1 MACAPVL
8 VTRRIPEAGLQCLL
22 DAGLEFDVFADDRSP
37 SREEF
42 LRIVPGR
49 SGILALL
56 HDRIDAEA
64 LDAAGP
70 QLRCVSNFAV
80 GYNNIDIE
88 EATRRGVLVTNTPD
102 VLTEAT
108 ADLAWSLIMAAARR
122 ICEGDR
128 MVRAGEFH
136 GWEPMMLLGQDL
148 VGKTL
153 GIVGAGRIGSAVARR
168 SRGWEMRVL
177 YTDSSVNESLER
189 DLGAS
194 RVDLDTLCS
203 ESDVISVHCPLMEET
218 HHLFGADQFG
228 RMKTTAVFVN
238 TARGPIHDEAALA
251 QALRDGVI
259 AAAGLD
265 VFEREPSVDPLL
277 MELDNAV
284 LLPHIG
290 SATRPTRD
298 RMAITAAENLIAALR
313 GERPAN
319 LLNPEVIEGRP

>member
-1 MACAPVL
+1 MPGAPVL
-8 VTRRIPEAGLQCLL
+8 VTRRIPEAGLRCLAN
-22 DAGLEFDVFADDRSP
+22 AGVEFDVFADDRSP

-42 LRIVPGR
+42 LRIIPGR
-49 SGILALL
+49 TGILALL

-64 LDAAGP
+64 LDTAGA

-80 GYNNIDIE
+80 GFNNIDVG
-88 EATRRGVLVTNTPD
+88 EATRHGVMVTNTPD

-108 ADLAWSLIMAAARR
+108 ADLAWSLVMATARR

-128 MVRAGEFH
+128 MVRSGEFP

-177 YTDSSVNESLER
+177 YTDSAVNESLER
-189 DLGAS
+189 DLGAR
-194 RVDLDTLCS
+194 RVDLDTLCA
-203 ESDVISVHCPLMEET
+203 ESDVISVHCPLTDET
-218 HHLFGADQFG
+218 HHLFGADQFA
-228 RMKTTAVFVN
+228 RMKARAVFVN

-251 QALRDGVI
+251 VALRDGEI

-265 VFEREPSVDPLL
+265 VFENEPSVDPLL

-290 SATRPTRD
+290 SATGPTRD
-298 RMAITAAENLIAALR
+298 RMAIMAAENLIAALR

-319 LLNPEVIEGRP
+319 LLNPEVIDGGP

>member
-1 MACAPVL
+1 MAVAPVL

-22 DAGLEFDVFADDRSP
+22 DAGVEFDVFADDRSP

-42 LRIVPGR
+42 LRIIPGR
-49 SGILALL
+49 SGILSLL

-64 LDAAGP
+64 LDAAGT

-80 GYNNIDIE
+80 GFNNIDVV
-88 EATRRGVLVTNTPD
+88 EATRRGVFVTNTPG

-108 ADLAWSLIMAAARR
+108 ADLAWTLIMAAARR
-122 ICEGDR
+122 VCEGDR
-128 MVRAGEFH
+128 MVRAGDFP

-148 VGKTL
+148 AGKTL

-177 YTDSSVNESLER
+177 YTDSSANEDLER
-189 DLGAS
+189 DLGAE
-194 RVDLDTLCS
+194 RVDLGTLCA
-203 ESDVISVHCPLMEET
+203 ESDVISVHCPLTDET
-218 HHLFGADQFG
+218 HHLFGAEQFA
-228 RMKTTAVFVN
+228 RMRSTAVFVN

-251 QALRDGVI
+251 EALREGVI

-265 VFEREPSVDPLL
+265 VFEREPAIDPFL

-290 SATRPTRD
+290 SATGPTRD
-298 RMAITAAENLIAALR
+298 RMAIMTAENLIAALR
-313 GERPAN
+313 GERPTN
-319 LLNPEVIEGRP
+319 LVNPKVVAREP